1 MIIYEIYKTF
11 IKENP
16 FEVEFLDYFIT
27 IFFSIVILP
36 AEILL
41 SPISIIAL
49 IAYKIHKRRNN
60 NGL

>member
-16 FEVEFLDYFIT
+16 FKVEFLDYFIT

-60 NGL
+60 NEM

>member
-1 MIIYEIYKTF
+1 MIIYEIYRTF

-16 FEVEFLDYFIT
+16 FEVEFLDYFAT
-27 IFFSIVILP
+27 IFFSIVIFP

-49 IAYKIHKRRNN
+49 ISYKIHKRRNN
-60 NGL
+60 NAM

>member
-1 MIIYEIYKTF
+1 MIIYEIYRVF

-16 FEVEFLDYFIT
+16 FEVEFLDYFAT
-27 IFFSIVILP
+27 IFFSIAILP

-41 SPISIIAL
+41 SPISIISL

-60 NGL
+60 NAM